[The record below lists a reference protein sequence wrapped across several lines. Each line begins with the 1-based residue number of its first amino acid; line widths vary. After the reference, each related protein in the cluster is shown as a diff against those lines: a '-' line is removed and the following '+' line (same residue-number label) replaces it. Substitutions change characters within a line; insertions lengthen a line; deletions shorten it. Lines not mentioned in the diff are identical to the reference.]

1 MESSLFSAKV
11 SEGSHG
17 SYTPESAE
25 KEELSDI
32 LTVLILRIF
41 PFPTFNGQNL
51 GRYPRIILYYTMSY
65 STFEFGTDSAL

>member
-11 SEGSHG
+11 SEGRLG
-17 SYTPESAE
+17 KSAE

-51 GRYPRIILYYTMSY
+51 RRYPRIILYYTMSY
-65 STFEFGTDSAL
+65 STFKFGTDSA